1 MMKPENIQVEP
12 SFYMVVILYEA
23 QSEAPD
29 YKPLYEESF
38 VLIGASTEDEAREKA
53 TIHAQG
59 QLSSYQNEFGETI
72 TWVVKQ
78 IIDVCPVLIST
89 IEDGSELYVRHFRD
103 YQAYRAFEPMLSG
116 DI

>member
-1 MMKPENIQVEP
+1 MKSENMQIEP
-12 SFYMVVILYEA
+12 LFYMAVILYEA
-23 QSEAPD
+23 QSDAPD

-53 TIHAQG
+53 AIHVQG

-78 IIDVCPVLIST
+78 IVDVSPVLTST
-89 IEDGSELYVRHFRD
+89 IEDGSELYTRHFRN
-103 YQAYRAFEPMLSG
+103 YQAYSAFEPMLSG

>member
-1 MMKPENIQVEP
+1 METENMQIKLP
-12 SFYMVVILYEA
+12 FYMAVILYEA
-23 QSEAPD
+23 QSDTPD

-38 VLIGASTEDEAREKA
+38 VLIGAFTEDEAKEKA
-53 TIHAQG
+53 AIHAQG

-78 IIDVCPVLIST
+78 IIDVCPVLTST
-89 IEDGSELYVRHFRD
+89 FEDGSELYVRHFRD
-103 YQAYRAFEPMLSG
+103 YQAYSAFEPMLSA